1 MILTISARA
10 LITFPRVVRLLL
22 MLAPSFN
29 RVPFAPVESALS
41 DPAKS
46 TSDILLTFSVIK
58 PVILSCCC
66 CVKNIVKTAC
76 DLLDVSFML
85 VAATVLEYIFNNT
98 YCIQC
103 YKNFCKILV
112 TKHETNLAL
121 LPSSMRS

>member
-10 LITFPRVVRLLL
+10 LITFPRVVKLLL

-41 DPAKS
+41 DPARS

-85 VAATVLEYIFNNT
+85 VAATVLECIFNIILCKHAIKMFFLQAVIAHKPT
-98 YCIQC
+98 WPC
-103 YKNFCKILV
+103 YPHL
-112 TKHETNLAL
+112 
-121 LPSSMRS
+121 